1 MAEVKTRHVSKNMED
16 VEEKIEYL
24 FFKGYT
30 YEEIVGL
37 LSVDYG
43 IQLNLSTVKR
53 KLKDMNLS
61 PKNVSFDVNLVR
73 QAIEELID
81 GPNSC
86 FGYRSLW
93 HTLKLR
99 GIIVPHLVIQQ
110 LMQEIDPEGDQARKA
125 HRLRRP

>member
-1 MAEVKTRHVSKNMED
+1 MF
-16 VEEKIEYL
+16 Y
-24 FFKGYT
+24 KGYT

-37 LSVDYG
+37 PSEDYG
-43 IQLNLSTVKR
+43 IQLSLSTLKR

-61 PKNVSFDVNLVR
+61 RKNVNSNVNLVR

-86 FGYRSLW
+86 VGYRSLW

-99 GIIVPHLVIQQ
+99 GIIVPCLVIQQ
-110 LMQEIDPEGDQARKA
+110 LMQEIDPEGV
-125 HRLRRP
+125 

>member
-1 MAEVKTRHVSKNMED
+1 MCQKNMED

-24 FFKGYT
+24 FYKGYT

-43 IQLNLSTVKR
+43 IQLSLSTLKR

-61 PKNVSFDVNLVR
+61 RKNVNFDDNLVR

-86 FGYRSLW
+86 VGYR
-93 HTLKLR
+93 
-99 GIIVPHLVIQQ
+99 
-110 LMQEIDPEGDQARKA
+110 
-125 HRLRRP
+125 